1 MNATST
7 LNHKRFGI
15 PLLTAISCFILG
27 WTPVVHGVE
36 KPQIGVGDIVVMDDV
51 PGQAGIDFAAML
63 TTSLVKTRKFDV
75 IERARLKDI
84 FKEQGI
90 STISGMV
97 DGGVKLGGI
106 SGVGYLIYGSIT
118 QFGETSEGVAL
129 QGLSLGGGTMTMGVD
144 IKLVD
149 AQTGRTLVADSV
161 THEIQSAQKISIAGL
176 SSESD
181 QGKAAGGDLLRA
193 TATDVANLITT
204 SIFPMKV
211 VVVQKD
217 GTVILNYGDGA
228 LEKGMILEVYEVGEG
243 FKDPDT
249 GEVLGAEET
258 LVATIEVS
266 QTTTK
271 FSKAIALEGSDPN
284 VISKGSI
291 ARIVKGDPERDKKK
305 GGLFGLGSGDSDNQG
320 QGTGTKISNM

>member
-1 MNATST
+1 MNRESKFLNTLLSRQFMRFVILIVFAFNTSQI
-7 LNHKRFGI
+7 F
-15 PLLTAISCFILG
+15 A
-27 WTPVVHGVE
+27 VE
-36 KPQIGVGDIVVMDDV
+36 KPQIGVGDIVVMGDV

-63 TTSLVKTRKFDV
+63 TTALVKTRKFSV
-75 IERARLKDI
+75 IERARLEEI

-90 STISGMV
+90 STLSGAI

-106 SGVGYLIYGSIT
+106 SGVGYLVYGSIT
-118 QFGETSEGVAL
+118 QFGKSSEGVSL
-129 QGLSLGGGTMTMGVD
+129 QGLSIGGGSMTMGVD

-149 AQTGRTLVADSV
+149 AQTGRTLVADAV
-161 THEIQSAQKISIAGL
+161 THESESSQNVSIAGL
-176 SSESD
+176 STQSD
-181 QGKAAGGDLLRA
+181 SDGTTAGDLMRA

-228 LEKGMILEVYEVGEG
+228 LEEGMVLEVYEVGEG

-258 LVATIEVS
+258 LMATIEVT

-271 FSKAIALEGSDPN
+271 FSKAVVIDDSDVT

-291 ARIVKGDPERDKKK
+291 ARIVDGGPDRKKK
-305 GGLFGLGSGDSDNQG
+305 TEGLFGVESGDSTPS
-320 QGTGTKISNM
+320 TGEKISNM